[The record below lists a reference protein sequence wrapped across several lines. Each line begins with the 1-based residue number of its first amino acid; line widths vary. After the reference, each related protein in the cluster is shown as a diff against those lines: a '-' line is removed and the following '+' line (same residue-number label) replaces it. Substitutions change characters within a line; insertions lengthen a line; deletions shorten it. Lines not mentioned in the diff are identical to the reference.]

1 MQLAVVSVS
10 VNYVRSEKPSEK
22 IIEKRLGEFG
32 EELMEWKKWIKIFEN
47 FVGQGGGALLTAKHY
62 TNSSFQPYGKR
73 VDLDRDPYSSTSCG
87 SGSYHAS
94 SSPSKQGF
102 EEKEWIF
109 PNNNVEQ

>member
-1 MQLAVVSVS
+1 MI
-10 VNYVRSEKPSEK
+10 N
-22 IIEKRLGEFG
+22 EKRLCEFG
-32 EELMEWKKWIKIFEN
+32 EELIEWKKWIKIFEH
-47 FVGQGGGALLTAKHY
+47 FVGQGGGALLTAKHLP
-62 TNSSFQPYGKR
+62 TRPFSPMANAF
-73 VDLDRDPYSSTSCG
+73 DFDRDPQSSTSCD